1 MAVGF
6 YVDPCFYLIGS
17 GDFLNS
23 FFSTIYIK
31 LEDSFWGSKYPLI
44 MNELYNGRLEKDNVP
59 QAQKELQQ
67 IKEALAKLPPTEVVW
82 DFEDLSL
89 SPPWGND
96 ISEEITNMAEYFVT
110 SDGKNLID
118 VLEKALKTA
127 IELEDG
133 LSIDVL

>member
-1 MAVGF
+1 MKT
-6 YVDPCFYLIGS
+6 C
-17 GDFLNS
+17 
-23 FFSTIYIK
+23 
-31 LEDSFWGSKYPLI
+31 
-44 MNELYNGRLEKDNVP
+44 
-59 QAQKELQQ
+59 
-67 IKEALAKLPPTEVVW
+67 
-82 DFEDLSL
+82 SL